1 MFKCTGVCHK
11 CGMCRNT
18 GVDDSKIKMLTYTEG
33 FRADRGTGLGVAF
46 DMGTT
51 TVAGMLWDFAL
62 GQQLAAAAMPNPQR
76 DFGRDVISRIAYCGK
91 DEEKLQ
97 TLRSLIAG
105 CMNSLIAELCR
116 KSDRRAGEITRAA
129 VCGNTSM
136 SHIFAGYSPAGLAFA
151 PFTPAYTGTL
161 KTAPEEVLLDLPGCR
176 QVTVLPNIAGHVGG
190 DITAGLL
197 ASGIPDMEGLNLF
210 IDIGTNGE
218 ILLADG
224 KEMLT
229 CSTAAGPAFEGS
241 EVKCGSN
248 IINIIADM
256 LDAGQIDRTG
266 RLLTEETLITQ
277 QDIRDIQLAKGAI
290 SAGIEIL
297 LEKVER
303 KSPELDRI
311 IIAGAFGNNIKKESA
326 IRIGLI
332 PEVAP
337 EKIISAGNAA
347 GAGVSMAL
355 VNANMMKKAESIPE
369 MVKHVELAEEAE
381 FQKTFF
387 RAMNF

>member
-1 MFKCTGVCHK
+1 MFKCTGACHE
-11 CGMCRNT
+11 CGRCRNA
-18 GVDDSKIKMLTYTEG
+18 GADDSKIKMLTYPEG
-33 FRADRGTGLGVAF
+33 FRADRGAGLGVAF
-46 DMGTT
+46 DIGTT

-62 GQQLAAAAMPNPQR
+62 GQQLAAAAMPNPQG
-76 DFGRDVISRIAYCGK
+76 DFGKDVIFRIAYCGK

-97 TLRSLIAG
+97 KLRSLITI

-116 KSDRRAGEITRAA
+116 KSGRCAGEITRAA

-136 SHIFAGYSPAGLAFA
+136 SHIFAGYSPSGLAFA

-161 KTAPEEVLLDLPGCR
+161 ELTAEEAMLDLPSCS

-190 DITAGLL
+190 DITAGML
-197 ASGIPDMEGLNLF
+197 ALGILNMEGLNLF

-218 ILLADG
+218 IVLADE

-248 IINIIADM
+248 IIELIADM

-266 RLLTEETLITQ
+266 RLLTEETQITQ

-297 LEKVER
+297 LKRAGR
-303 KSPELDRI
+303 KSGELNRI

-326 IRIGLI
+326 IRIGLV
-332 PEVAP
+332 PEVKP

-355 VNANMMKKAESIPE
+355 VNADIMKQAESIPKKI
-369 MVKHVELAEEAE
+369 KHVELAEEPE
-381 FQKTFF
+381 FQETFLK
-387 RAMNF
+387 AMDF